1 MVVISQ
7 KRFEG
12 QDGIPTN
19 PKLLKV
25 FRENKDLMQ
34 VPHRYYFPKDVLRN
48 FVTVKKTVLKNREAY
63 IRSGGGNKMTSVV
76 AIIEGMSGSG
86 KSTFASQLAL
96 FLDPK
101 MTLEKNYAWNMK
113 RLMDLVE
120 HTYPGMVIVMDEAM
134 VVNSRSANS
143 NDNLKLIIAL
153 SQIRSKGVFFIFCIN
168 SVHQLEKTIPLSR
181 ADFLIRIKRTAGLA
195 GIPKYCIYDKDKMKQ
210 VIIKN
215 AGKYSHNGVFP
226 NIGWTTFSKY
236 LPFNDVRYDKMKHKE
251 SKKNLDPKKKNNRD
265 KKYEIGLTRLME
277 YCRMNELIRT
287 YEDFHKITDIP
298 AITLG
303 TQKNKLYEELSKVN
317 FDNLSDLIEGKK
329 KEEEA
334 RHCDCGAVLGVKN
347 KTGLCGECY
356 RESMKTDDSA
366 SAIEKEKRKDDREEL
381 KELRGMKKK
390 YDKHLDMK
398 EKRRLKRIEKDS
410 LKPKI

>member
-1 MVVISQ
+1 MVVITQ

-12 QDGIPTN
+12 QDGRPTH
-19 PKLLKV
+19 PKLVKAL
-25 FRENKDLMQ
+25 RECKDLKQ
-34 VPHRYYFPKDVLRN
+34 IPHRYYFPKDVLKN
-48 FVTVKKTVLKNREAY
+48 FVTVKKTVLANRESY

-76 AIIEGMSGSG
+76 CIIEGPSGSG
-86 KSTFASQLAL
+86 KSTFGSQLAL

-101 MTLEKNYAWNMK
+101 MTLEVNYAWNMK
-113 RLMDLVE
+113 RLMYLVE

-143 NDNLKLIIAL
+143 SDNLKLIIAL

-181 ADFLIRIKRTAGLA
+181 ADFLIRIKRVGGLA
-195 GIPKYCIYDKDKMKQ
+195 GIPKYCIYDRDKMKQ

-215 AGKYSHNGVFP
+215 AGKYSHHGVFP

-236 LPFNDVRYDKMKHKE
+236 FPFNDVRYDKMKHKE

-265 KKYEIGLTRLME
+265 KKYELALTRLME

-303 TQKNKLYEELSKVN
+303 TQKNKLYEDLAKVN
-317 FDNLSDLIEGKK
+317 FDKLSELIEGKK
-329 KEEEA
+329 EEEEA
-334 RHCDCGAVLGVKN
+334 KYCDCGTVLGLKN

-356 RESMKTDDSA
+356 RESMKTDDST
-366 SAIEKEKRKDDREEL
+366 SALEKEKRKAEREEL

-390 YDKHLDMK
+390 YDKYLEMR
-398 EKRRLKRIEKDS
+398 EKRRLKRLEKGE
-410 LKPKI
+410 LRPEI